1 MSLFDSIAQGWNDLK
16 NSVSNAVQ
24 PVINTAVTQTGTQP
38 IATTTGAQQT
48 LGTAPEA
55 PGMNMAGG
63 RRRAKR
69 TRRGGRKTKKISKRK
84 H

>member
-1 MSLFDSIAQGWNDLK
+1 MSLFDSLSQGWNDLK
-16 NSVSNAVQ
+16 NSVSSLVQ
-24 PVINTAVTQTGTQP
+24 PVVDTAVQQTGTQP

-55 PGMNMAGG
+55 PGTNMAGG
-63 RRRAKR
+63 RRHRKR
-69 TRRGGRKTKKISKRK
+69 KGGRKTKKVLKRK